1 MRNYRIKFLIG
12 YIFLF
17 GLFFL
22 PVSAQAG
29 CCECGPP
36 IIGPNGTQYFCGG
49 GENNLNFQTPD
60 SCDIFCLAA
69 GYQVPPNSNYPIF
82 SHFCNTENSCPIVE
96 TVSCCVYFKSSDN
109 TVTKCTDGL
118 RQDQCKP
125 EVVPVTLIAKYH
137 PGESCEEIKCDE
149 WIGQNYFDVQQAPS
163 AKVSK
168 PVTFTPQVTIPGS
181 VEFGGKVFTINK
193 GQGIE
198 VNGELLSKYIAL
210 LFNWLIGAIGV
221 VVVAYMAFGGMQWL
235 AAAGSAKGINKAKE
249 TIRDSIV
256 GLLLVVSSYTV
267 LYFINPNLVGFN
279 PFKIDEVEGI
289 TLIGSDV
296 YEKITGTR
304 LVKPFSEEMK
314 KSMRQVSQANNIHYC
329 VLATLFTKE
338 SSGRVDA
345 LGHDENV
352 RKEGIKSRRDF
363 VNSGC
368 LMYSD
373 KKSNAVCSITGAAV
387 NDDVVN
393 PNRADLGLDWRFSH
407 GIGLGQ
413 ITVFPDGPACNGAP
427 HCRQIGSKL
436 YDPKSLF
443 TLDINLDAVT
453 NLWKEICP
461 ADVTQDC
468 FRKYNGSGP
477 AAEEYGRDAWAI
489 YNNCLTQNP

>member
-1 MRNYRIKFLIG
+1 MIG
-12 YIFLF
+12 SIFLF

-29 CCECGPP
+29 CCK
-36 IIGPNGTQYFCGG
+36 
-49 GENNLNFQTPD
+49 
-60 SCDIFCLAA
+60 CL
-69 GYQVPPNSNYPIF
+69 PNSNCLGNQNIDKVACDFYCGVHEPNYQPVEGYPIY
-82 SHFCNTENSCPIVE
+82 SNFCEENTNCPLDKK
-96 TVSCCVYFKSSDN
+96 SCCIKIN
-109 TVTKCTDGL
+109 TYNEKIETCTSNITQEQCNVPITKYIDG
-118 RQDQCKP
+118 Q
-125 EVVPVTLIAKYH
+125 T
-137 PGESCEEIKCDE
+137 CEEINCSQG
-149 WIGQNYFDVQQAPS
+149 IGQVLSSFLSTEYRPPE
-163 AKVSK
+163 KIERLE
-168 PVTFTPQVTIPGS
+168 FTPQVTIPGS

-235 AAAGSAKGINKAKE
+235 AAAGSAEGINKAKE
-249 TIRDSIV
+249 TIRDSII

-279 PFKIDEVEGI
+279 PLKIDEVEGI
-289 TLIGSDV
+289 TLIGSDA

-304 LVKPFSEEMK
+304 LVKPFSEDMK
-314 KSMRQVSQANNIHYC
+314 NSMKQVSQANNIHYC

-338 SSGRVDA
+338 SSGRADA
-345 LGHDENV
+345 LGHDEDV

-368 LMYSD
+368 LMYSG

-387 NDDVVN
+387 NDDDVVN